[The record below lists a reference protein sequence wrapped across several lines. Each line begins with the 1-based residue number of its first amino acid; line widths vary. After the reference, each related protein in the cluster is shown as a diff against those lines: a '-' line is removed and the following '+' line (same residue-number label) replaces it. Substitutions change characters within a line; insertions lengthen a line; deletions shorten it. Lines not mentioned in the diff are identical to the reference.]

1 MEAKIFSS
9 RRCAHIQFRITWRR
23 LSALSKY
30 NRLVLRSLQ
39 ALSTLGLSGILISH
53 TLPYVFLTLRP
64 LLSLFGRL
72 GGRARGQ
79 RLTGRE
85 ANGLQRQLES
95 SQQYNATPYQPQS
108 PNLESRDPEP
118 DEHASPPPD
127 ALQRG
132 GRTMISPEKA
142 AEVTRKATE
151 DAIGQLID
159 KEPKFFLNLLKRH
172 HVRNLLLC
180 IECAY

>member
-1 MEAKIFSS
+1 MCSS
-9 RRCAHIQFRITWRR
+9 DLLAAGLRAH
-23 LSALSKY
+23 
-30 NRLVLRSLQ
+30 
-39 ALSTLGLSGILISH
+39 
-53 TLPYVFLTLRP
+53 
-64 LLSLFGRL
+64 
-72 GGRARGQ
+72 RAQ
-79 RLTGRE
+79 GRE
-85 ANGLQRQLES
+85 TPS
-95 SQQYNATPYQPQS
+95 SAT
-108 PNLESRDPEP
+108 EA